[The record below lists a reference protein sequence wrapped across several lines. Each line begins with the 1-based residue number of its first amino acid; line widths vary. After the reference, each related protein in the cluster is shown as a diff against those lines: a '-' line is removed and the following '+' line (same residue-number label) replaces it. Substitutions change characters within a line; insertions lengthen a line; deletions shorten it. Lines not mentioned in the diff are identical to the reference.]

1 MQTVGKTAEEIFREL
16 MLYGNS
22 YIPLPKGDVSMAS
35 AVSIRV
41 EMDAALVARIR
52 ELEASNFELAKRL
65 LESSERLIALT
76 AERDALCVELDNER
90 RRAEAA
96 EDKFALVPVD
106 GIAMIVRFLDDGAW
120 DESKGEAVESWLNS
134 LGD

>member
-1 MQTVGKTAEEIFREL
+1 VQLETDEAKEQ
-16 MLYGNS
+16 
-22 YIPLPKGDVSMAS
+22 YI
-35 AVSIRV
+35 
-41 EMDAALVARIR
+41 AALEKMYGIANGTVEKALASLEEANKANEAAAARIR

>member
-1 MQTVGKTAEEIFREL
+1 
-16 MLYGNS
+16 
-22 YIPLPKGDVSMAS
+22 MAS
-35 AVSIRV
+35 AVSIQV
-41 EMDAALVARIR
+41 EIDAALVARIR